1 MEPGN
6 RQHFGCTNARVVCQ
20 PRLPANQQAAAE
32 TCWKTDLG
40 QLKPKLSR
48 GVEKTFGSH
57 RVFSRKSPCSISCD
71 ASISKA
77 PAMEL
82 CSETSSRFGDLMMSV
97 DVDIRGTM
105 MYVHVMLTLEADFLL
120 QTTGHFHPF
129 SSI

>member
-1 MEPGN
+1 
-6 RQHFGCTNARVVCQ
+6 
-20 PRLPANQQAAAE
+20 
-32 TCWKTDLG
+32 
-40 QLKPKLSR
+40 
-48 GVEKTFGSH
+48 
-57 RVFSRKSPCSISCD
+57 
-71 ASISKA
+71 
-77 PAMEL
+77 MEL